1 MRAPRRARGGGGKKG
16 SRGGG
21 AGREKKS
28 SGGGFGPNASST
40 TAGADADVPM
50 DNESNDG
57 EDAGPYCICRGPDN
71 HEFMIG
77 CDRCSDWFHGRCVG
91 MDKYIG
97 ENLVQRYMCSL
108 EGCSAPARLYP
119 EVRDDED
126 EEPAVAPE
134 SGAGRQ
140 EPSVFCCDEH
150 CQHWWEL
157 LIAKLPK
164 GRSVGGEMTQE
175 VFVGLLHASPP
186 APNGQ
191 IGGWRLGQEPFG
203 VTPDFW
209 DNFQPHEVLTAEER
223 AFLDSSAAERRGLG
237 EEMMLCEKMVQLL
250 EMALERRESA
260 IAAVITDSG
269 SAKGAQD
276 ICGYD
281 ARLDTTGTVTQFA
294 AFVSSP
300 AGEAVFKAG
309 RLDATATPVATNDSP
324 TMVSEELDSIAA
336 AAARATETAT
346 AGMCMKKKCKPHAGW
361 NVELTKTV
369 KRQLRELAAQ
379 AKQKL
384 DAETRVRDSA
394 ASRYQRRLKEHNW
407 VQVME
412 DPLENQLT
420 GYVAMERKRA
430 GR

>member
-1 MRAPRRARGGGGKKG
+1 MSYSTSFFTPSLPQQRQDVEVNEATGSPGCGMPPPPPPVRDSSPVLPRIKGEVEGKVIGLHGYVLDSTTATSTTRPSHAVSSPGPAHVSEPASHMVKDADPPPACQDPIPFVQNLPVLESRQTAFPTTAGEIDQPAKSRKEDKEMARSAALGTKGSKTPAGKKKKDTASNMRAPRRARGGGGKKG

-97 ENLVQRYMCSL
+97 ENLVQRYVCPKCREDEGHYLTRYKKMCSL

-203 VTPDFW
+203 
-209 DNFQPHEVLTAEER
+209 E
-223 AFLDSSAAERRGLG
+223 
-237 EEMMLCEKMVQLL
+237 
-250 EMALERRESA
+250 
-260 IAAVITDSG
+260 
-269 SAKGAQD
+269 
-276 ICGYD
+276 
-281 ARLDTTGTVTQFA
+281 
-294 AFVSSP
+294 
-300 AGEAVFKAG
+300 
-309 RLDATATPVATNDSP
+309 
-324 TMVSEELDSIAA
+324 
-336 AAARATETAT
+336 
-346 AGMCMKKKCKPHAGW
+346 
-361 NVELTKTV
+361 
-369 KRQLRELAAQ
+369 
-379 AKQKL
+379 
-384 DAETRVRDSA
+384 
-394 ASRYQRRLKEHNW
+394 
-407 VQVME
+407 
-412 DPLENQLT
+412 
-420 GYVAMERKRA
+420 
-430 GR
+430 